1 MSSLKNERIRSK
13 QAGERD
19 SDTIIDLRTALE
31 VERELRV
38 EQSASQ
44 HLAPSPPVHHHSCW
58 GSSCESR
65 SSRPAAHQQLYSSLS
80 LGSLPTASSAFGHF
94 APFNEELREEESADD
109 DDQAEVRPSRRTSR
123 HVEQRTANCKRLER
137 ELQEE
142 RERVDALKSC
152 LEQERDHR
160 QSLEAELARSKK
172 LSDPSIHHHPEHKKP
187 FYKRRL
193 SSPQLHLHSQR

>member
-38 EQSASQ
+38 EQSASNHQ
-44 HLAPSPPVHHHSCW
+44 LAPSPPVHHACW

-65 SSRPAAHQQLYSSLS
+65 SSRPRGHLYSSLS
-80 LGSLPTASSAFGHF
+80 LGSLPTSSFGHF
-94 APFNEELREEESADD
+94 APFSEELREESADE
-109 DDQAEVRPSRRTSR
+109 DQVEVRPSRTSR
-123 HVEQRTANCKRLER
+123 FVEQRTVNCKRLER

-142 RERVDALKSC
+142 RERVDALKRC

-160 QSLEAELARSKK
+160 QSLEAELVRAKK
-172 LSDPSIHHHPEHKKP
+172 LSDPSIHSEHKKP
-187 FYKRRL
+187 FYKRQL
-193 SSPQLHLHSQR
+193 SSPQLRLHSQR

>member
-1 MSSLKNERIRSK
+1 MSSLKSERIRSK

-44 HLAPSPPVHHHSCW
+44 HLAPSPPVHHTCW

-109 DDQAEVRPSRRTSR
+109 DQAEVRPSRTSR
-123 HVEQRTANCKRLER
+123 YVEQRKANCKRLER

-172 LSDPSIHHHPEHKKP
+172 LSDPSIHHPEHKKP